1 MLSSSGETWIEKMKM
16 GHCTAL
22 AFAVSFAVA
31 VPASA
36 ADVTPSIEFH
46 DGKVTP
52 LRLEVPANTRFKI
65 IVHNTGK
72 TASEFESHRLHKE
85 KVVAAGHTISV
96 EVHPLAPGKYD
107 FFDDFHE
114 GAPRGV
120 VVAK

>member
-1 MLSSSGETWIEKMKM
+1 MMKM
-16 GHCTAL
+16 NAFLPAHGASAYGILAAL
-22 AFAVSFAVA
+22 AFAFAA
-31 VPASA
+31 AAPAAA
-36 ADVTPSIEFH
+36 ADGAPSIEFH
-46 DGKVTP
+46 DGTITP

-65 IVHNTGK
+65 IVRNTGK

-114 GAPRGV
+114 NAPKGV
-120 VVAK
+120 VIAK

>member
-1 MLSSSGETWIEKMKM
+1 MKM
-16 GHCTAL
+16 DHFTPAHGAAAVLAL
-22 AFAVSFAVA
+22 AFAAA
-31 VPASA
+31 VPAYA
-36 ADVTPSIEFH
+36 ADVAPSIEFH
-46 DGKVTP
+46 DGTITP
-52 LRLEVPANTRFKI
+52 VRIEVPANTRFKI

-114 GAPRGV
+114 NAPKGV
-120 VVAK
+120 VIAK

>member
-1 MLSSSGETWIEKMKM
+1 MKM

-22 AFAVSFAVA
+22 AFAVSFAAA
-31 VPASA
+31 VPAYA

-65 IVHNTGK
+65 VVHNTGK

-114 GAPRGV
+114 NAPRGV